1 MARVKERTSLPL
13 ATNRCVTT
21 FDQVAPAVAMDAVDV
36 ILAAFYYWE
45 GSRAGKALGVVLP

>member
-21 FDQVAPAVAMDAVDV
+21 FDQVAPAVAIDAVDV
-36 ILAAFYYWE
+36 ILAEIYYWDE
-45 GSRAGKALGVVLP
+45 KRDGNE